1 MKQLVAFIQKE
12 FMEIVRNSKL
22 LICGIIF
29 ALLGIMNPAIAKM
42 TPWIMEMYSE
52 TSSSGIVFQKVDVT
66 AFTSW
71 EQFYKN
77 MPIGII
83 VFVLMFS
90 GIVAAELQKGTLI
103 NIVTKGMSRW
113 KIMISKFIM
122 MLVLWTGVYF
132 LSYVITYFYN
142 AFYWDNSIA
151 KNIFFSVFCLY
162 LFGVWL
168 ISLIMLA
175 SAFADNSATVSL
187 GVCGGFIV
195 SYVLGIIPII
205 QDYMPTKLMDSL
217 TLLTG
222 EVKPDEFIPAIII
235 VLGLSIANVV
245 LGIIFFNKKNL

>member
-29 ALLGIMNPAIAKM
+29 ALLGIMNPAIAKL
-42 TPWIMEMYSE
+42 TPWIIEMYSN
-52 TSSSGIVFQKVDVT
+52 TSSSGIVFQKVEVT
-66 AFTSW
+66 ALTSW

-77 MPIGII
+77 MPIAFI

-90 GIVAAELQKGTLI
+90 GIVASELQKGTLI

-151 KNIFFSVFCLY
+151 KHIFFAVFCFY

-168 ISLIMLA
+168 ISLIILV
-175 SAFADNSATVSL
+175 SAFADNSTTVSL
-187 GVCGGFIV
+187 GVGGGFIV
-195 SYVLGIIPII
+195 SYLLGMVPKL
-205 QDYMPTKLMDSL
+205 QDYLPTKLMDSL
-217 TLLTG
+217 ILIVGQAEPG
-222 EVKPDEFIPAIII
+222 EYIPAIII
-235 VLGLSIANVV
+235 VLCLSIANLVF
-245 LGIIFFNKKNL
+245 GIIFFNKKNL

>member
-29 ALLGIMNPAIAKM
+29 ALLGIMNPAIAKL
-42 TPWIMEMYSE
+42 TPWIIEMYSN
-52 TSSSGIVFQKVDVT
+52 TSSSGIVFQKVEVT
-66 AFTSW
+66 ALTSW

-77 MPIGII
+77 MPIAFI

-90 GIVAAELQKGTLI
+90 GIVASELQKGTLI

-151 KNIFFSVFCLY
+151 KHIFFAVFCFY

-168 ISLIMLA
+168 ISLIILV
-175 SAFADNSATVSL
+175 SAFADNSTTVSL
-187 GVCGGFIV
+187 GVGGGFIV
-195 SYVLGIIPII
+195 SYLLGMVPKL
-205 QDYMPTKLMDSL
+205 QDYLPTKLMDSL
-217 TLLTG
+217 ILIVGQAEPG
-222 EVKPDEFIPAIII
+222 EYVPAIII
-235 VLGLSIANVV
+235 VLCLIIANIV

>member
-29 ALLGIMNPAIAKM
+29 ALLGIMNPAIAKL
-42 TPWIMEMYSE
+42 TPWIIEMYSN
-52 TSSSGIVFQKVDVT
+52 TSSSGIVFQKVEVT
-66 AFTSW
+66 ALTSW

-77 MPIGII
+77 MPIAFI

-90 GIVAAELQKGTLI
+90 GIVASELQKGTLI

-113 KIMISKFIM
+113 KIMISKFVM

-151 KNIFFSVFCLY
+151 KHIFFAVFCFY

-168 ISLIMLA
+168 ISLIILV
-175 SAFADNSATVSL
+175 SAFADNSTTVSL
-187 GVCGGFIV
+187 GVGGGFIV
-195 SYVLGIIPII
+195 SYLLGMVPKL
-205 QDYMPTKLMDSL
+205 QDYLPTKLMDSL
-217 TLLTG
+217 ILIVGQAEPG
-222 EVKPDEFIPAIII
+222 EYVPAIII
-235 VLGLSIANVV
+235 VLCLIIANIV

>member
-29 ALLGIMNPAIAKM
+29 ALLGIMNPAIAKL
-42 TPWIMEMYSE
+42 TPWIIEMYSN
-52 TSSSGIVFQKVDVT
+52 TSSSGIVFQKVEVT
-66 AFTSW
+66 ALTSW

-77 MPIGII
+77 MPIAFI

-90 GIVAAELQKGTLI
+90 GIVASELQKGTLI

-113 KIMISKFIM
+113 KIMISKFVM

-151 KNIFFSVFCLY
+151 KHIFFAVFCFY

-168 ISLIMLA
+168 ISLIILV
-175 SAFADNSATVSL
+175 SAFVDNSTTVSL
-187 GVCGGFIV
+187 GVGGGFIV
-195 SYVLGIIPII
+195 SYLLGMVPKL
-205 QDYMPTKLMDSL
+205 QDYLPTKLMDSL
-217 TLLTG
+217 ILIVGQAEPG
-222 EVKPDEFIPAIII
+222 EYVPAIII
-235 VLGLSIANVV
+235 VLCLIIANLV

>member
-29 ALLGIMNPAIAKM
+29 ALLGIMNPAIAKL
-42 TPWIMEMYSE
+42 TPWIIEMYSN
-52 TSSSGIVFQKVDVT
+52 TSSSGIVFQKVEVT
-66 AFTSW
+66 ALTSW

-77 MPIGII
+77 MPIAFI

-90 GIVAAELQKGTLI
+90 GIVASELQKGTLI

-151 KNIFFSVFCLY
+151 KHIFFAVFCFY

-168 ISLIMLA
+168 ISLIILV
-175 SAFADNSATVSL
+175 SAFADNSTTVSL
-187 GVCGGFIV
+187 GVGGGFIV
-195 SYVLGIIPII
+195 SYLLGMVPKL
-205 QDYMPTKLMDSL
+205 QDYLPTKLMDSL
-217 TLLTG
+217 ILIVGQAEPG
-222 EVKPDEFIPAIII
+222 EYIPAIII
-235 VLGLSIANVV
+235 VLCLIIANIV

>member
-29 ALLGIMNPAIAKM
+29 ALLGIMNPAIAKL
-42 TPWIMEMYSE
+42 TPWIIEMYSN
-52 TSSSGIVFQKVDVT
+52 TSSSGIVFQKVEVT
-66 AFTSW
+66 ALTSW

-77 MPIGII
+77 MPIAFI

-90 GIVAAELQKGTLI
+90 GIVASELQKGTLI

-113 KIMISKFIM
+113 KIMISKFVM

-151 KNIFFSVFCLY
+151 KHIFFAVFCFY

-168 ISLIMLA
+168 ISLIILV
-175 SAFADNSATVSL
+175 SAFADNSTTVSL
-187 GVCGGFIV
+187 GVGGGFIV
-195 SYVLGIIPII
+195 SYLLGMVPKL
-205 QDYMPTKLMDSL
+205 QDYLPTKLMDSL
-217 TLLTG
+217 ILIVGQAEPG
-222 EVKPDEFIPAIII
+222 EYIPAIII
-235 VLGLSIANVV
+235 VLCLIIANIV

>member
-29 ALLGIMNPAIAKM
+29 ALLGIMNPAIAKL
-42 TPWIMEMYSE
+42 TPWIIEMYSN
-52 TSSSGIVFQKVDVT
+52 TSSSGIVFQKVEVT
-66 AFTSW
+66 ALTSW

-77 MPIGII
+77 MPIAFI

-90 GIVAAELQKGTLI
+90 GIVASELQKGTLI

-113 KIMISKFIM
+113 KIMISKFVM

-151 KNIFFSVFCLY
+151 KHIFFAVFCFY

-168 ISLIMLA
+168 ISLIILV

-187 GVCGGFIV
+187 GVGGGFIV
-195 SYVLGIIPII
+195 SYLLGMVPKI
-205 QDYMPTKLMDSL
+205 QDYLPTKLMDSL
-217 TLLTG
+217 ILIVGQAEPG
-222 EVKPDEFIPAIII
+222 EYIPAIII
-235 VLGLSIANVV
+235 VLCLIIANIV

>member
-29 ALLGIMNPAIAKM
+29 ALLGIMNPAIAKL
-42 TPWIMEMYSE
+42 TPWIIEMYSN
-52 TSSSGIVFQKVDVT
+52 TSSSGIVFQKVEVT
-66 AFTSW
+66 ALTSW

-77 MPIGII
+77 MPIAFI

-90 GIVAAELQKGTLI
+90 GIVASELQKGTLI

-113 KIMISKFIM
+113 KIMISKFVM

-151 KNIFFSVFCLY
+151 KHIFFAVFCFY

-168 ISLIMLA
+168 ISLIILV
-175 SAFADNSATVSL
+175 SAFADNSTTVSL
-187 GVCGGFIV
+187 GVGGGFIV
-195 SYVLGIIPII
+195 SYLLGMVPKL
-205 QDYMPTKLMDSL
+205 QDYLPTKLMDSL
-217 TLLTG
+217 ILIVGQAEPG
-222 EVKPDEFIPAIII
+222 EYVPAIII
-235 VLGLSIANVV
+235 VLCLSIANLV

>member
-29 ALLGIMNPAIAKM
+29 ALLGIMNPAIAKL
-42 TPWIMEMYSE
+42 TPWIIEMYSD
-52 TSSSGIVFQKVDVT
+52 TSSSGIVFQKVEVT
-66 AFTSW
+66 ALTSW

-77 MPIGII
+77 MPIAFI

-90 GIVAAELQKGTLI
+90 GIVASELQKGTLI

-151 KNIFFSVFCLY
+151 KHIFFAVFCFY

-168 ISLIMLA
+168 ISLIILV
-175 SAFADNSATVSL
+175 SAFADNSTTVSL
-187 GVCGGFIV
+187 GVGGGFIV
-195 SYVLGIIPII
+195 SYLLGMVPKL
-205 QDYMPTKLMDSL
+205 QDYLPTKLMDSL
-217 TLLTG
+217 ILIVGQAEPG
-222 EVKPDEFIPAIII
+222 EYVPAIII
-235 VLGLSIANVV
+235 VLCLIIANIV

>member
-52 TSSSGIVFQKVDVT
+52 TSSSGIVFQKVEVT
-66 AFTSW
+66 ALTSW

-195 SYVLGIIPII
+195 SYVLGIIPTI

-217 TLLTG
+217 TLMVG
-222 EVKPDEFIPAIII
+222 EVKLDEFIPAIII
-235 VLGLSIANVV
+235 VLCLSFANVV

>member
-29 ALLGIMNPAIAKM
+29 ALLGIMNPAIAKL
-42 TPWIMEMYSE
+42 TPWIIEMYSN
-52 TSSSGIVFQKVDVT
+52 TSSSGIVFQKVEVT
-66 AFTSW
+66 ALTSW

-77 MPIGII
+77 MPIAFI

-90 GIVAAELQKGTLI
+90 GIVASELQKGTLI

-113 KIMISKFIM
+113 KIMISKFVM

-151 KNIFFSVFCLY
+151 KHIFFAVFCFY

-168 ISLIMLA
+168 ISLIILV
-175 SAFADNSATVSL
+175 SAFVDNSTTVSL
-187 GVCGGFIV
+187 GVGGGFIV
-195 SYVLGIIPII
+195 SYLLGMVPKL
-205 QDYMPTKLMDSL
+205 QDYLPTKLMDSL
-217 TLLTG
+217 ILIVGQAEPG
-222 EVKPDEFIPAIII
+222 EYIPAIII
-235 VLGLSIANVV
+235 VLCLIIANLV

>member
-29 ALLGIMNPAIAKM
+29 ALLGIMNPAIAKL
-42 TPWIMEMYSE
+42 TPWIIEMYSD
-52 TSSSGIVFQKVDVT
+52 TSSSGIVFQKVEVT
-66 AFTSW
+66 ALTSW

-77 MPIGII
+77 MPIAFI

-90 GIVAAELQKGTLI
+90 GIVASELQKGTLI

-113 KIMISKFIM
+113 KIMISKFVM

-151 KNIFFSVFCLY
+151 KHIFFAVFCFY

-168 ISLIMLA
+168 ISLIILV
-175 SAFADNSATVSL
+175 SAFADNSTTVSL
-187 GVCGGFIV
+187 GVGGGFIV
-195 SYVLGIIPII
+195 SYLLGMVPKL
-205 QDYMPTKLMDSL
+205 QDYLPTKLMDSL
-217 TLLTG
+217 ILIVGQAEPG
-222 EVKPDEFIPAIII
+222 EYIPAIII
-235 VLGLSIANVV
+235 VLCLIIANIV

>member
-29 ALLGIMNPAIAKM
+29 ALLGIMNPAIAKL
-42 TPWIMEMYSE
+42 TPWIIEMYSD
-52 TSSSGIVFQKVDVT
+52 TSSSGIVFQKVEVT
-66 AFTSW
+66 ALTSW

-77 MPIGII
+77 MPIAFI

-90 GIVAAELQKGTLI
+90 GIVASELQKGTLI

-113 KIMISKFIM
+113 KIMISKFVM

-151 KNIFFSVFCLY
+151 KHIFFAVFCFY

-168 ISLIMLA
+168 ISLIILV
-175 SAFADNSATVSL
+175 SAFADNSPTVSL
-187 GVCGGFIV
+187 GVGGGFIV
-195 SYVLGIIPII
+195 SYLLGMVPKL
-205 QDYMPTKLMDSL
+205 QDYLPTKLMDSL
-217 TLLTG
+217 ILIVGQAEPG
-222 EVKPDEFIPAIII
+222 EYIPAIII
-235 VLGLSIANVV
+235 VLCLSIANLV

>member
-1 MKQLVAFIQKE
+1 MKQIVAFIQKE

-29 ALLGIMNPAIAKM
+29 ALLGIMNPAIAKL
-42 TPWIMEMYSE
+42 TPWIIEMYSD
-52 TSSSGIVFQKVDVT
+52 TSSSGIVFQKVEVT
-66 AFTSW
+66 ALTSW

-77 MPIGII
+77 MPIAFI

-90 GIVAAELQKGTLI
+90 GIVASELQKGTLI

-113 KIMISKFIM
+113 KIMISKFVM

-151 KNIFFSVFCLY
+151 KHILFAVFCFY

-168 ISLIMLA
+168 ISLIILV
-175 SAFADNSATVSL
+175 SAFADNSTTVSL
-187 GVCGGFIV
+187 GVGGGFIV
-195 SYVLGIIPII
+195 SYLLGMVPKL
-205 QDYMPTKLMDSL
+205 QDYLPTKLMDSL
-217 TLLTG
+217 ILIVGQAEPG
-222 EVKPDEFIPAIII
+222 EYIPAIII
-235 VLGLSIANVV
+235 VLCLIIANIV

>member
-29 ALLGIMNPAIAKM
+29 ALLGIMNPAIAKL
-42 TPWIMEMYSE
+42 TPWIIEMYSN
-52 TSSSGIVFQKVDVT
+52 TSSSGIVFQKVEVT
-66 AFTSW
+66 ALTSW

-77 MPIGII
+77 MPIAFI

-90 GIVAAELQKGTLI
+90 GIVASELQKGTLI

-113 KIMISKFIM
+113 KIMISKFVM

-151 KNIFFSVFCLY
+151 KHIFFAVFCFY

-168 ISLIMLA
+168 ISLIILV
-175 SAFADNSATVSL
+175 SAFADNSTTVSL
-187 GVCGGFIV
+187 GVGGGFIV
-195 SYVLGIIPII
+195 SYLLGMVPKL
-205 QDYMPTKLMDSL
+205 QDYLPTKLMDSL
-217 TLLTG
+217 ILIVGQAEPG
-222 EVKPDEFIPAIII
+222 EYIPAIII
-235 VLGLSIANVV
+235 VLCLIIPLSSPNCH
-245 LGIIFFNKKNL
+245 LIF

>member
-52 TSSSGIVFQKVDVT
+52 TSSSGIVFQKVEVT
-66 AFTSW
+66 ALTSW

-122 MLVLWTGVYF
+122 MLVLFGQVTTIYLLF
-132 LSYVITYFYN
+132 LQIPKAAMKFLQQKS
-142 AFYWDNSIA
+142 S
-151 KNIFFSVFCLY
+151 
-162 LFGVWL
+162 WL
-168 ISLIMLA
+168 LRILSHQ
-175 SAFADNSATVSL
+175 
-187 GVCGGFIV
+187 
-195 SYVLGIIPII
+195 I
-205 QDYMPTKLMDSL
+205 QKLNL
-217 TLLTG
+217 
-222 EVKPDEFIPAIII
+222 VAII
-235 VLGLSIANVV
+235 LLFHTEFQRQTRLSIFLVS
-245 LGIIFFNKKNL
+245 KE

>member
-52 TSSSGIVFQKVDVT
+52 TSSSGIVFQKVEVT
-66 AFTSW
+66 ALTSW

-195 SYVLGIIPII
+195 SYVLGIIPTI

>member
-29 ALLGIMNPAIAKM
+29 ALLGIMNPAIAKL
-42 TPWIMEMYSE
+42 TPWIIEMYSN
-52 TSSSGIVFQKVDVT
+52 TSSSGIVFQKVEVT
-66 AFTSW
+66 ALTSW

-77 MPIGII
+77 MPIAFI

-90 GIVAAELQKGTLI
+90 GIVASELQKGTLI

-113 KIMISKFIM
+113 EIMISTFVM

-142 AFYWDNSIA
+142 AFYWDNRIA
-151 KNIFFSVFCLY
+151 KHIFFAVFCFY

-168 ISLIMLA
+168 ISLIILV
-175 SAFADNSATVSL
+175 SAFADNSTTVSL
-187 GVCGGFIV
+187 GVGGGFIV
-195 SYVLGIIPII
+195 SYLLGMVPKL
-205 QDYMPTKLMDSL
+205 QDYLPTKLMDSL
-217 TLLTG
+217 ILIVGQAEPG
-222 EVKPDEFIPAIII
+222 EYIPAIII
-235 VLGLSIANVV
+235 VLCLIIANIV

>member
-29 ALLGIMNPAIAKM
+29 ALLGIMNPAIAKL
-42 TPWIMEMYSE
+42 TPWIIEMYSN
-52 TSSSGIVFQKVDVT
+52 TSSSGIVFQKVEVT
-66 AFTSW
+66 ALTSW

-77 MPIGII
+77 MPIAFI

-90 GIVAAELQKGTLI
+90 GIVASELQKGTLI

-113 KIMISKFIM
+113 KIMISKFVM

-151 KNIFFSVFCLY
+151 KHIFFAVFCFY

-168 ISLIMLA
+168 ISLIILV
-175 SAFADNSATVSL
+175 SAFADNSTTVSL
-187 GVCGGFIV
+187 GVGGGFLV
-195 SYVLGIIPII
+195 SYLLGMVPKL
-205 QDYMPTKLMDSL
+205 QDYLPTKLMDSL
-217 TLLTG
+217 ILIVGQAEPG
-222 EVKPDEFIPAIII
+222 EYIPAIII
-235 VLGLSIANVV
+235 VLCLIIANIV

>member
-29 ALLGIMNPAIAKM
+29 ALLGIMNPAIAKL
-42 TPWIMEMYSE
+42 TPWIIEMYSD
-52 TSSSGIVFQKVDVT
+52 TSSSGIVFQKVEVT
-66 AFTSW
+66 ALTSW

-77 MPIGII
+77 MPIAFI

-90 GIVAAELQKGTLI
+90 GIVASELQKGTLI

-151 KNIFFSVFCLY
+151 KHIFFAVFCFY

-168 ISLIMLA
+168 ISLIILV
-175 SAFADNSATVSL
+175 SAFADNSTTVSL
-187 GVCGGFIV
+187 GVGGGFLV
-195 SYVLGIIPII
+195 CYLLGMVPKL
-205 QDYMPTKLMDSL
+205 QDYLPTKLMDSL
-217 TLLTG
+217 ILIVGQAEPG
-222 EVKPDEFIPAIII
+222 EYIPAIII
-235 VLGLSIANVV
+235 VLCLSIANLV

>member
-29 ALLGIMNPAIAKM
+29 ALLGIMNPAIAKL
-42 TPWIMEMYSE
+42 TPWIIEMYSN
-52 TSSSGIVFQKVDVT
+52 TSSSGIVFQKVEVT
-66 AFTSW
+66 ALTSW

-77 MPIGII
+77 MPIAFI

-90 GIVAAELQKGTLI
+90 GIVASELQKGTLI

-151 KNIFFSVFCLY
+151 KHIFFAVFCFY

-168 ISLIMLA
+168 ISLIILV
-175 SAFADNSATVSL
+175 SAFADNSTTVSL
-187 GVCGGFIV
+187 GVGGGFIV
-195 SYVLGIIPII
+195 SYLLGMVPKL
-205 QDYMPTKLMDSL
+205 QDYLPTKLMDSL
-217 TLLTG
+217 ILIVGQAEPG
-222 EVKPDEFIPAIII
+222 EYVPAIII
-235 VLGLSIANVV
+235 VLCLIIANLV